1 MSLNEKESAGI
12 RAELIIEVVGRP
24 ANHLTETLEKI
35 TGDIDKEKG
44 VKVLKKKIHEPK
56 QVKDQQE
63 FFSDFAEIE
72 IEVEDI
78 LYLVVVMFKYMPAN
92 IEIIS
97 PEVVAL
103 TNNGWND
110 ILNELAR
117 RLHGYD
123 EVARILQIEKG
134 ILEKRLREVLEKSS
148 ENNLEKNS
156 KKEKKNK
163 SKK

>member
-1 MSLNEKESAGI
+1 MSLNERESAGI
-12 RAELIIEVVGRP
+12 RAELIIEVIGKP
-24 ANHLTETLEKI
+24 ANHLTETLNKI
-35 TGDIDKEKG
+35 IEEIDKEKG
-44 VKVLKKKIHEPK
+44 VRVLKKKVHEPK
-56 QVKDQQE
+56 QIKDQQE

-78 LYLVVVMFKYMPAN
+78 LYIMIIMFKYMPAN

-97 PEVVAL
+97 PEVIAL

-110 ILNELAR
+110 IFNELAR

-123 EVARILQIEKG
+123 EVARILQIEKD

-148 ENNLEKNS
+148 EKNVEKSS

-163 SKK
+163 SKN